1 MEELR
6 DILGD
11 IVADNKRAGEVIEHL
26 RALLKKDE
34 AGTDSLDINDLV
46 SATLRL
52 CRSDL
57 LLRNVSVVKE
67 LESNIPPV
75 KGDQVQLGQVLL
87 NLITNGCEAMGEQA
101 VSSRVLIV
109 RTATQ
114 TGGFVC
120 VSVAD
125 HGVGISTELQ
135 RRVFEPFYSTKPLGL
150 GLGLSICDWIVA
162 AHGGKLFAEN
172 NPSGGAIFRF
182 ELPVASAGSEKWMPS
197 RSSSSLT
204 TTLPF

>member
-1 MEELR
+1 M
-6 DILGD
+6 
-11 IVADNKRAGEVIEHL
+11 
-26 RALLKKDE
+26 
-34 AGTDSLDINDLV
+34 
-46 SATLRL
+46 
-52 CRSDL
+52 
-57 LLRNVSVVKE
+57 KE

-87 NLITNGCEAMGEQA
+87 NLITNGCEAMGEAGSFLPCADCQD
-101 VSSRVLIV
+101 SNSDGRVCLRFGGRPRCWDFNRV
-109 RTATQ
+109 AAT
-114 TGGFVC
+114 GLR
-120 VSVAD
+120 AI
-125 HGVGISTELQ
+125 HW
-135 RRVFEPFYSTKPLGL
+135 TKPLGL